1 MARMSRK
8 TRLLH
13 ILFCLGAAGA
23 LTGCSSLFGATDSY
37 GNTYGDWYN
46 PGQNYQWQ
54 LQACEQETA
63 SPKIPLASRSQ
74 HMRCCMHAHGVP
86 VDNPQACTA

>member
-1 MARMSRK
+1 MTGK
-8 TRLLH
+8 TRLLP
-13 ILFCLGAAGA
+13 ILFCLAAAGVPA
-23 LTGCSSLFGATDSY
+23 GCSSVFGIADSY

-46 PGQNYQWQ
+46 PGRDYQWQ

-63 SPKIPLASRSQ
+63 SPKIPAASRPL

-86 VDNPQACTA
+86 IDNPQSCPV